1 MQHTDDDLLL
11 DPIRRF
17 LAEQCPLTT
26 LRGALPTDK
35 SLAAGASGG
44 ALGPAPGSASLPS
57 GNIAADDTS
66 CDDPIFT
73 RLWSQLCDLG
83 WPRLLV
89 GEAHGGIGLG
99 MPQAVK
105 VMELAGSALLPL
117 PLGTWMN
124 TNAFLSKQAAHSP
137 ISEWLDRCM
146 HDGRLAG
153 FAIRSGENRLFV
165 PYCRPDSQI
174 LTLSYAQGKVWAR
187 VAEGVAGGP
196 GIDPFIHNGWLE
208 APAWQM
214 QDDFACDKVSWDAFE
229 LRSRMLVA
237 AELLGVATRALDI
250 ASAYARERQQFG
262 RPIGSFQAIKHRLAQ
277 DWIDLDNARLLLTQ
291 AAASME
297 PANTGLAQ
305 AGYELP
311 DQQARSVDAPAA
323 PALGTE
329 TPDGVAQGAKGVAG
343 AAYIA
348 ETTLVAILAEHAIQL
363 AASAAVRNALQVH
376 GAMGMTWECDVHF
389 YLKRAHFLCAM
400 MNHRHTE
407 ADRLQQVW
415 QLSEGRMAI

>member
-11 DPIRRF
+11 DPFRRF
-17 LAEQCPLTT
+17 LAEQCPLTV

-35 SLAAGASGG
+35 PLTAGASGG
-44 ALGPAPGSASLPS
+44 VLRSAPGSASLPS
-57 GNIAADDTS
+57 GNIAADDAS
-66 CDDPIFT
+66 CDDHIFA
-73 RLWSQLCDLG
+73 RLWSQLCELG
-83 WPRLLV
+83 WPGLLV

-105 VMELAGSALLPL
+105 VMELAGRALLPL

-124 TNAFLSKQAAHSP
+124 TSAFLSEQAAHSP

-187 VAEGVAGGP
+187 VAEGIAGGP
-196 GIDPFIHNGWLE
+196 GIDPFIRNGWLE

-214 QDDFACDKVSWDAFE
+214 QDDFACDKASWDAFE
-229 LRSRMLVA
+229 LRSRMLLA

-277 DWIDLDNARLLLTQ
+277 DWIDLDNARLLMIQ

-311 DQQARSVDAPAA
+311 DQEVRRGAALAGSVRAAQAQDRAD
-323 PALGTE
+323 
-329 TPDGVAQGAKGVAG
+329 QGATS
-343 AAYIA
+343 
-348 ETTLVAILAEHAIQL
+348 ETYTDETALMVILAEHSILQ

-389 YLKRAHFLCAM
+389 YLKRVHFLCAM

>member
-11 DPIRRF
+11 DPVRRF
-17 LAEQCPLTT
+17 LAEQCPLTA
-26 LRGALPTDK
+26 LRGALLSDK
-35 SLAAGASGG
+35 PLAADASAGV
-44 ALGPAPGSASLPS
+44 LGPAPESILLPS
-57 GNIAADDTS
+57 GNIAADNAG
-66 CDDPIFT
+66 CDGPIFA

-83 WPRLLV
+83 WPGLLV
-89 GEAHGGIGLG
+89 GETHGGIGLG

-105 VMELAGSALLPL
+105 IMELAGSALLPL

-124 TNAFLSKQAAHSP
+124 TSAFLSEQAAHSP
-137 ISEWLDRCM
+137 ISQWLDRCM

-153 FAIRSGENRLFV
+153 FAICSGENRLFV
-165 PYCRPDSQI
+165 PYCRHDSQI
-174 LTLSYAQGKVWAR
+174 LILRYAQGKVWAR
-187 VAEGVAGGP
+187 VAEGIAGGP
-196 GIDPFIHNGWLE
+196 GIDPFIHNGWLD

-237 AELLGVATRALDI
+237 AELLGVAARALEI

-277 DWIDLDNARLLLTQ
+277 DWINLDNARLLLTQ

-297 PANTGLAQ
+297 QANTGLAQ
-305 AGYELP
+305 AGQEWP
-311 DQQARSVDAPAA
+311 DQQARSADEPAA
-323 PALGTE
+323 PAFDTE
-329 TPDGVAQGAKGVAG
+329 TADRADQEAKGVAG
-343 AAYIA
+343 AAYTA
-348 ETTLVAILAEHAIQL
+348 ETTLMAILAEHTIQQ
-363 AASAAVRNALQVH
+363 AASVAVRNALQVH

-389 YLKRAHFLCAM
+389 YLKRVHFLCAM

-415 QLSEGRMAI
+415 QLSAGRMAI

>member
-11 DPIRRF
+11 DPVRRF
-17 LAEQCPLTT
+17 LAEQCPLTV
-26 LRGALPTDK
+26 LRGALLTDK
-35 SLAAGASGG
+35 PFAGGASGG
-44 ALGPAPGSASLPS
+44 VLRSAPGSASLPS
-57 GNIAADDTS
+57 SKVAAEDAS
-66 CDDPIFT
+66 CDGHIFA
-73 RLWSQLCDLG
+73 RLWSQLCELG
-83 WPRLLV
+83 WPGLLV

-105 VMELAGSALLPL
+105 VMELVGSALLPL

-124 TNAFLSKQAAHSP
+124 TSAFLSEQAAHSP
-137 ISEWLDRCM
+137 VSQWLDRCM

-153 FAIRSGENRLFV
+153 FAIDAGQNRLFV
-165 PYCRPDSQI
+165 PYCRHDSQI
-174 LTLSYAQGKVWAR
+174 VFLSYAQGKVWAR
-187 VAEGVAGGP
+187 VADGIAGGP
-196 GIDPFIHNGWLE
+196 GIDPLIHNGWLG

-214 QDDFACDKVSWDAFE
+214 QDDFACDKASWDAFE

-237 AELLGVATRALDI
+237 AELLGVAARALDI

-297 PANTGLAQ
+297 AANTGLAQ

-329 TPDGVAQGAKGVAG
+329 TPGGVAQGAKGVAG

-348 ETTLVAILAEHAIQL
+348 ETALMVILAEHSILQ
-363 AASAAVRNALQVH
+363 AASVAVRNALQVH

-415 QLSEGRMAI
+415 QLSAGRMAM

>member
-11 DPIRRF
+11 DPVRRF
-17 LAEQCPLTT
+17 LAEQCSLTA
-26 LRGALPTDK
+26 LRGALRAVKP
-35 SLAAGASGG
+35 LAGGVSGG
-44 ALGPAPGSASLPS
+44 VSGPAPGTASLPS
-57 GNIAADDTS
+57 GKVAAEDAP
-66 CDDPIFT
+66 CDGRIFA
-73 RLWSQLCDLG
+73 RLWSQLCELG
-83 WPRLLV
+83 WPGLLV

-124 TNAFLSKQAAHSP
+124 TSAFLSEQEAHSP
-137 ISEWLDRCM
+137 VSQWLDRCM

-153 FAIRSGENRLFV
+153 FAIRAGENRLFV
-165 PYCRPDSQI
+165 PYCRHDRQI
-174 LTLSYAQGKVWAR
+174 LTLSYGEGKVRAR
-187 VAEGVAGGP
+187 VADGIAGVP
-196 GIDPFIHNGWLE
+196 GIDPFIHNGWLD
-208 APAWQM
+208 APAWQI
-214 QDDFACDKVSWDAFE
+214 QDDFACNKASWDAFE
-229 LRSRMLVA
+229 QRSRMLLA

-291 AAASME
+291 AAASMALE
-297 PANTGLAQ
+297 NTGRAQ
-305 AGYELP
+305 VGHELP
-311 DQQARSVDAPAA
+311 DQKVRRDAELAGHAFAA
-323 PALGTE
+323 DVPDRTDLDMSGVTGT
-329 TPDGVAQGAKGVAG
+329 
-343 AAYIA
+343 AYTA
-348 ETTLVAILAEHAIQL
+348 ETTLMAILAEHTILQ

-400 MNHRHTE
+400 MNHWHKD

-415 QLSEGRMAI
+415 QLSAGRMAI